1 MEFIN
6 NILKILINLVFI
18 AGVIAIGYG
27 TYIESYEFKRQQLT
41 GLGLLVVIIAYV
53 IRCLI

>member
-27 TYIESYEFKRQQLT
+27 TYIESYESKRQQQT
-41 GLGLLVVIIAYV
+41 GLGLLVVIVAYV
-53 IRCLI
+53 IRCLM